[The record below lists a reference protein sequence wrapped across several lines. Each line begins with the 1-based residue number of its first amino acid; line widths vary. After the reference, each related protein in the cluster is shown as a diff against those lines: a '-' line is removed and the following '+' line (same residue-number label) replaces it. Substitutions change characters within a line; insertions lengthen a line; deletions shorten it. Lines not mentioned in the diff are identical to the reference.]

1 MPERKPPARHY
12 QFNCDVFTQK
22 NVNHTKLTK
31 VSSAVFRYNLEMPR
45 KRETLRLG
53 SFRKI
58 KVTDKKK
65 LFEQN
70 GFKLVLAVDRSFH
83 LNIHLQL
90 LTTHSLSHQL
100 WNINKV
106 HKVAV
111 YPKYNNYTHYLQRCL
126 LEYIQTVYIGMSL

>member
-1 MPERKPPARHY
+1 
-12 QFNCDVFTQK
+12 
-22 NVNHTKLTK
+22 
-31 VSSAVFRYNLEMPR
+31 MPR

-53 SFRKI
+53 SLRKI

-100 WNINKV
+100 WNINKM

-111 YPKYNNYTHYLQRCL
+111 YTQSTITTFITYRD
-126 LEYIQTVYIGMSL
+126 VSLNIFKLFISA

>member
-1 MPERKPPARHY
+1 
-12 QFNCDVFTQK
+12 
-22 NVNHTKLTK
+22 
-31 VSSAVFRYNLEMPR
+31 MPR

-83 LNIHLQL
+83 LNINLQL

-100 WNINKV
+100 WNINKM

-111 YPKYNNYTHYLQRCL
+111 FPKYNNYTHYLQRCL